1 MSDMTAE
8 AINYLAEL
16 YRVTEGDPGVQT
28 SMFEVGTAIGM
39 EKEAAGKM
47 AEELIAMGHVE
58 IRTLSGGIG
67 ITQQGIEIAIHD
79 GGITAMSQPRLGD
92 GDELDED
99 GRLTV
104 ESALNAIKNALGQHT
119 TPFPQLE
126 TLVVDIKT
134 IEIQMLSP
142 QPKIAIIR
150 AVFHSMQKTLTAMSM
165 TEQALKIK
173 EMIAA

>member
-1 MSDMTAE
+1 MSDLTAE
-8 AINYLAEL
+8 ATNYLAEL
-16 YRVTEGDPGVQT
+16 YRMTEGDTGVQT

-39 EKEAAGKM
+39 EKEAAGKL
-47 AEELIAMGHVE
+47 AEDLIGMGYVE

-67 ITQQGIEIAIHD
+67 ITQQGIETAKSD
-79 GGITAMSQPRLGD
+79 GGVADTMQSRLGD
-92 GDELDED
+92 ADELDEN

-104 ESALNAIKNALGQHT
+104 ESALNALKNALGQRT
-119 TPFPQLE
+119 TPYPKLE
-126 TLVVDIKT
+126 ALVVDIKT

-150 AVFHSMQKTLTAMSM
+150 AVLNALQERLTAMGM

-173 EMIAA
+173 EMIAT